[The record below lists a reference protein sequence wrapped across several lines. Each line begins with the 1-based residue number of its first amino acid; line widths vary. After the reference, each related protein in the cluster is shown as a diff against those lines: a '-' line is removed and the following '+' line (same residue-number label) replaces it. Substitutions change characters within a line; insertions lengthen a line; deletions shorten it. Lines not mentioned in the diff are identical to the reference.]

1 MNSLAAIA
9 VLLALPRVTAQCAPG
24 TVAFSEHVITTLADD
39 GQSVFAVDVDGDGD
53 ADILTAS
60 NYDDTVAWYENDG
73 SQSFAENVLTNSAN
87 GANFVFA
94 ADVDGDAD
102 VDVLASAGQD
112 NSVTWF
118 ENDGSGGFTGNEIT
132 ASDTFVTYV
141 FAADVDGDG
150 DVDVLSAAYS
160 GETVKW
166 FENDGSEGFTEHTIA
181 SSKAGSKCAFAIDVD
196 GDGDVDVIGATRVPS
211 GTGAATWYENDGSE
225 GFTEHDI
232 DSGYNLNPTPVF
244 ATDVD
249 GDGDVDVLGG
259 SEGSDQVKWYEN
271 DGAESF
277 TAHVITDS
285 ADAVHTVRAE
295 DIDGDGDVDAVS
307 GSYSAKEVAWYEND
321 GSQSFTKATIV
332 SGDSFDGARPV
343 FTIDVDGDGDVD
355 VVAMAALVDTAS
367 WFENGCAGPTAAP
380 TATPTPKAT
389 TFCTSV
395 AFSERIITTLADGT
409 RSLYAVDVD
418 GDGDV
423 DVLSASENDDTVA
436 WYESDGSQSFT
447 ERIIT
452 NSADGSRSV
461 FAIDVDGDGSIDALS
476 ADSGD
481 DTVAWYENDGS
492 QSFTERIVTT
502 LADNVYSVYAIDLDG
517 DGDVDALSASYTDD
531 TVAWYENNGAQAFTE
546 RVITTLA
553 DSGGRLS
560 ALPEG
565 GARRGGT
572 GEAVG
577 MILVVLF
584 CVVVYGAI
592 QGVVA
597 VYARAA
603 RCCHVRMPKSR
614 DKREF
619 LSAARA
625 VFDIIDVDGNG
636 SLDRAEIVARVAR
649 PEVRAFLEDSGD
661 ETLQGLLWPGRLEAA
676 LGALDTNSDGKI
688 DAREWGSAIEVALA
702 KTFGD
707 GGGERGDGDVVLAPA
722 AVDRAPR
729 ADAWTFDESARVP
742 AVDIDSAGSA
752 VADFNAAEDAS
763 SPVPLALDEG
773 APEATPPASP
783 GILVI
788 RADDPSPESE

>member
-166 FENDGSEGFTEHTIA
+166 FENDGSGGFTEHTIA

-196 GDGDVDVIGATRVPS
+196 GDGDVDVIGATRVP
-211 GTGAATWYENDGSE
+211 
-225 GFTEHDI
+225 
-232 DSGYNLNPTPVF
+232 
-244 ATDVD
+244 
-249 GDGDVDVLGG
+249 
-259 SEGSDQVKWYEN
+259 
-271 DGAESF
+271 
-277 TAHVITDS
+277 
-285 ADAVHTVRAE
+285 
-295 DIDGDGDVDAVS
+295 
-307 GSYSAKEVAWYEND
+307 
-321 GSQSFTKATIV
+321 
-332 SGDSFDGARPV
+332 
-343 FTIDVDGDGDVD
+343 
-355 VVAMAALVDTAS
+355 M
-367 WFENGCAGPTAAP
+367 
-380 TATPTPKAT
+380 
-389 TFCTSV
+389 
-395 AFSERIITTLADGT
+395 
-409 RSLYAVDVD
+409 
-418 GDGDV
+418 
-423 DVLSASENDDTVA
+423 
-436 WYESDGSQSFT
+436 
-447 ERIIT
+447 
-452 NSADGSRSV
+452 
-461 FAIDVDGDGSIDALS
+461 
-476 ADSGD
+476 
-481 DTVAWYENDGS
+481 
-492 QSFTERIVTT
+492 
-502 LADNVYSVYAIDLDG
+502 DG
-517 DGDVDALSASYTDD
+517 DGDVDALTALFNADDVAWYVTTGSEFGLRKSKVWLLQCAFALVLYFAVMKPLVVGIYYVLIPSLVLSKVAHSLEIFEHAGDQVPYATKLPASASYYLLRMHPELRGTRAGARVLGGGGAGAATVDD
-531 TVAWYENNGAQAFTE
+531 VIDGLHDSHRTMGHAAQDVMLIWVAFFFSFSEDIQDTIVEEVVAFFPMFISPI
-546 RVITTLA
+546 V
-553 DSGGRLS
+553 S

-577 MILVVLF
+577 MILVVVF
-584 CVVVYGAI
+584 CVMVYGAI

-661 ETLQGLLWPGRLEAA
+661 ETLQGLLSPGRLEAA

-688 DAREWGSAIEVALA
+688 DAREWESAIEVALA

-707 GGGERGDGDVVLAPA
+707 GGSERGDGDVVLAPA
-722 AVDRAPR
+722 AVDRARR
-729 ADAWTFDESARVP
+729 ADAWTFGESARVP
-742 AVDIDSAGSA
+742 AVDFDSAGSA
-752 VADFNAAEDAS
+752 VADFNAVEDAS

-773 APEATPPASP
+773 APEATPPTSP